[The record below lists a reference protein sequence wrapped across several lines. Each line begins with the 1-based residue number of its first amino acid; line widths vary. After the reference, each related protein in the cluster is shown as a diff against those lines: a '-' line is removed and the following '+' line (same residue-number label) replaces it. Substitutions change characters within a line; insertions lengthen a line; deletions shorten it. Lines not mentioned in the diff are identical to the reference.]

1 MTYHIHLLHHAMVP
15 SKKSTITPRSRLI
28 WTFWKDTKSSQGKS
42 LKWASPYGHMA
53 SMLVMHPSHRIDVL
67 KMEPVFHVN
76 DREKNKVFYISPR
89 KWQGHKYSNEMYEVG
104 WNDHYKLENKKV
116 EDFLQTNPNL
126 QKMSKYIYI
135 YIYIYI
141 FGWGGNYCLYCM
153 GPLRW
158 MFLAHIG
165 GLDSS
170 WNNYWTPGVIDHYD
184 WS

>member
-1 MTYHIHLLHHAMVP
+1 
-15 SKKSTITPRSRLI
+15 
-28 WTFWKDTKSSQGKS
+28 
-42 LKWASPYGHMA
+42 
-53 SMLVMHPSHRIDVL
+53 MHPSHRIDVL

-141 FGWGGNYCLYCM
+141 YLGGVVIIAYIAWDHLDECS
-153 GPLRW
+153 W
-158 MFLAHIG
+158 HILVDSIVLETII
-165 GLDSS
+165 GLLELL
-170 WNNYWTPGVIDHYD
+170 TIMIDLNK
-184 WS
+184 